1 MVPHFEY
8 VDKFMGKDFMFQKFK
23 METMLKVRDLWSL
36 VDGED
41 VKPIECEVVVV
52 VTYTKRES

>member
-1 MVPHFEY
+1 
-8 VDKFMGKDFMFQKFK
+8 

>member
-1 MVPHFEY
+1 
-8 VDKFMGKDFMFQKFK
+8 
-23 METMLKVRDLWSL
+23 LWSL

-52 VTYTKRES
+52 VTYTKRESWAFDLIVQSMYEN